1 MKLDTLKTNYMVRTR
16 PVSNAKTFNVHYV
29 KALSKQGAVNAIDP
43 MLDSLGEGEVIID
56 VLQPGDE
63 AYGMSKQDIKDLFKK
78 K

>member
-1 MKLDTLKTNYMVRTR
+1 MKLDTLETNYMVRTR

-43 MLDSLGEGEVIID
+43 MLDSLGTDEVIID
-56 VLQPGDE
+56 VLEPGEE